1 MDNYIYHPK
10 TLFKSPEIQPKCNR
24 RTRASNE
31 VLRHYVVKS
40 VRYRTKLENCELGV
54 ADTQSY
60 KFTDMLMTA
69 AFPLDLKTLLID
81 TKAAKEIGS
90 IYAEK

>member
-24 RTRASNE
+24 RTRASKE
-31 VLRHYVVKS
+31 VLRHYVAKS
-40 VRYRTKLENCELGV
+40 MRHRTKLEKCELGV
-54 ADTQSY
+54 TDTQSY
-60 KFTDMLMTA
+60 KFTDMVMTA
-69 AFPLDLKTLLID
+69 AFPLDPKTLLVD

-90 IYAEK
+90 ICAEM